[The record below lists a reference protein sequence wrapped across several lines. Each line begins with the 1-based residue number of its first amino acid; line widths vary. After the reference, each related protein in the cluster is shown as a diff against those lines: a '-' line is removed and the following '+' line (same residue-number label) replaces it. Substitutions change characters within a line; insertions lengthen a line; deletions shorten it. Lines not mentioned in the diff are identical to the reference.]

1 MLHKDY
7 ESKYSVE
14 KIAGR
19 ESQGACR
26 QDELIASKPPVV
38 K

>member
-1 MLHKDY
+1 MKASILLEK
-7 ESKYSVE
+7 

-19 ESQGACR
+19 ESQEACR
-26 QDELIASKPPVV
+26 QDELIDGKPRVV